1 MYLFFSKT
9 PRHLTKKAAKTQ
21 MKVEEKIDK
30 DSIYESQESE
40 SMLYYK
46 Y

>member
-9 PRHLTKKAAKTQ
+9 PRHLTKTKTTKTQ
-21 MKVEEKIDK
+21 MKVEEKLDK

-40 SMLYYK
+40 SMLLL
-46 Y
+46 